1 MTVNVETM
9 GTISDVIA
17 KAMTDA
23 ECEDMMD
30 ITKLTVTGNINND
43 DLRYIR
49 DNMGGTLDA
58 LDLGNVKI
66 EDDNRMEYDALSGC
80 TFETI
85 ILPNS
90 VEYMDNW
97 FILSNCD
104 NLKTIHIPSSVKKI
118 GPAFMYDCNSLETV
132 TGGEGII
139 DMDRWNGRYFDNCP
153 NLQSPV
159 ILNTFFFRLPSTH
172 EGAYEVPD
180 YVTEIARDGMWHVKG
195 LTALTLPESVIA
207 IHGNAFAGDE
217 NLKDIYY
224 YAIEI
229 PETHGEALND
239 LDKANCTLHV
249 YEEMVEVF
257 KANEHWRDFN
267 IVGDLGAMP
276 NLTPMNEAD
285 YADLCAIYNELGGS
299 TWQNKWIINKNVQ
312 TASRWRGVTFDEEGY
327 VTEINL
333 RNNGLSGDI
342 SSLTF
347 TGLSRLNTLNLS
359 YNSITGNVMPMKETL
374 PSRCNLNVL
383 EQDFGYIGEHTLYE
397 LCNYGELPSIAYYND
412 NSGSLVSTLIGVDGV
427 CKFAHDGTDG
437 GHYWDC
443 YIYPDG
449 STWNNFKFYWPSPAT
464 VECAWPHRFTFTYK
478 YEMGDANMD
487 DKIDVLD
494 LQTTLNYSNNQGGGL
509 FNFYAADT
517 YGPDDDINVQDIVAT
532 VNILLA
538 QEGSQSQP
546 ATARAF
552 GDAVASETEAC
563 VSVEDGQVVLYTTK
577 PVAALDLHIAGIDP
591 QQLNWN
597 TEDMGFATATVAQ
610 TNGTHAII
618 YSLLPREIEAGR
630 TVLATFNAENAP
642 RIAST
647 VLSDSN
653 ASRINVGNVVPTG
666 IGKLNGKAAANWSIT
681 NVAGA
686 TIMSGTNATEA
697 DILKKAKSQQLK
709 GVFIINMDGAKRK
722 TVIK

>member
-49 DNMGGTLDA
+49 DNMGRTLDA

-66 EDDNRMEYDALSGC
+66 EDDNRMDYDALSGC

-90 VEYMDNW
+90 VVYMDNW
-97 FILSNCD
+97 SILSNCD

-118 GPAFMYDCNSLETV
+118 GPVFMNDCNSLETV

-139 DMDRWNGRYFDNCP
+139 DMDIWNGAYFDNCP

-180 YVTEIARDGMWHVKG
+180 YVTEIACEGMWHVKG

-207 IHGNAFAGDE
+207 IHGNAFASDE

-224 YAIEI
+224 YTTEL
-229 PETHGEALND
+229 PSTDSETFGSF
-239 LDKANCTLHV
+239 DKPSCTLHV
-249 YEEMVEVF
+249 YEEMVDVF
-257 KANEHWRDFN
+257 KAHEHWCDFN
-267 IVGDLGAMP
+267 IVGDLGPMP

-285 YADLCAIYNELGGS
+285 FADLCAIYNTLGGDS
-299 TWQNKWIINKNVQ
+299 WKTKWITNKNVQ

-333 RNNGLSGDI
+333 SGNGLSGDI
-342 SSLTF
+342 TSLTC
-347 TGLSRLNTLNLS
+347 TGLTRLTSLDLSRNT
-359 YNSITGNVMPMKETL
+359 ITGDVLPLKGTL

-412 NSGSLVSTLIGVDGV
+412 DSGSLVSTLIGVNGV
-427 CKFAHDGTDG
+427 CKFAHNGTNG

-443 YIYPDG
+443 YIHPDG
-449 STWNNFKFYWPSPAT
+449 SAWNNFKFYWPSPAT
-464 VECAWPHRFTFTYK
+464 VECQWPHRFTFTYT

-487 DKIDVLD
+487 DNVDVLD
-494 LQTTLNYSNNQGGGL
+494 LQSTLNSSNGQEYGL

-577 PVAALDLHIAGIDP
+577 PVAALDLHIAGIEP

-610 TNGTHAII
+610 ANGTHAII

-642 RIAST
+642 RIASA

-666 IGKLNGKAAANWSIT
+666 IGKLNGNAAANWSIT

>member
-1 MTVNVETM
+1 
-9 GTISDVIA
+9 
-17 KAMTDA
+17 
-23 ECEDMMD
+23 
-30 ITKLTVTGNINND
+30 
-43 DLRYIR
+43 
-49 DNMGGTLDA
+49 
-58 LDLGNVKI
+58 
-66 EDDNRMEYDALSGC
+66 
-80 TFETI
+80 
-85 ILPNS
+85 
-90 VEYMDNW
+90 
-97 FILSNCD
+97 
-104 NLKTIHIPSSVKKI
+104 
-118 GPAFMYDCNSLETV
+118 
-132 TGGEGII
+132 
-139 DMDRWNGRYFDNCP
+139 
-153 NLQSPV
+153 
-159 ILNTFFFRLPSTH
+159 
-172 EGAYEVPD
+172 
-180 YVTEIARDGMWHVKG
+180 
-195 LTALTLPESVIA
+195 
-207 IHGNAFAGDE
+207 
-217 NLKDIYY
+217 
-224 YAIEI
+224 
-229 PETHGEALND
+229 
-239 LDKANCTLHV
+239 
-249 YEEMVEVF
+249 MVEVF
-257 KANEHWRDFN
+257 KADELWRDFN

-333 RNNGLSGDI
+333 SGNGLSGDI
-342 SSLTF
+342 TSLTC
-347 TGLSRLNTLNLS
+347 TGLTRLTSLDLSRNT
-359 YNSITGNVMPMKETL
+359 ITGDVMPLKGTL
-374 PSRCNLNVL
+374 PGRCNLNVL
-383 EQDFGYIGEHTLYE
+383 EQDFGYIGEFTLYE
-397 LCNYGELPSIAYYND
+397 LCNYGGLPGIAYYNSY
-412 NSGSLVSTLIGVDGV
+412 SGSLVSTLIGVDGV
-427 CKFAHDGTDG
+427 CKFAHGGTDG

-449 STWNNFKFYWPSPAT
+449 SARNNFKFYWPSPAT
-464 VECAWPHRFTFTYK
+464 VECQWPHRFTFTYT

-487 DKIDVLD
+487 DNVDVLD
-494 LQTTLNYSNNQGGGL
+494 LQSTLNSSNGQEYGL

-577 PVAALDLHIAGIDP
+577 PVAALDLHIAGIEP

-610 TNGTHAII
+610 ANGTHAII

-642 RIAST
+642 RIASA

-666 IGKLNGKAAANWSIT
+666 IGKLNGNAAANWSIT